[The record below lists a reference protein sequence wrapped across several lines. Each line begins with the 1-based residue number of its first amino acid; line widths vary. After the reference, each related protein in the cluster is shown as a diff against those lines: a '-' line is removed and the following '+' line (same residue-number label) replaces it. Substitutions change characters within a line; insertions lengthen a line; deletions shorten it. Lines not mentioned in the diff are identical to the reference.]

1 MRPFEYVA
9 PKNWREANA
18 ILATANGQVV
28 RPLAGGT
35 DLIDQLRVG
44 RKRADLVMD
53 VKHIPELQRLEWDPG
68 KGLVIGAAV
77 PCSRVYEEATVA
89 RHYPAIRES
98 AMLVGSW
105 QIQHRA
111 SLGGNICNAAPSAD
125 TVPPLLVYGAI
136 AHIGGPPG
144 DRQVPLEHFFT
155 GPGQTVLAPNEILV
169 AIGVPPPP
177 PHSSSHYLRF
187 TPREEMDIAVAGVA
201 SLVAL
206 DERGTITRARIALA
220 AVAPTP
226 VRAKEAEAILEG
238 QRPTRNLLEEA
249 AEKAAL
255 ATNPITDVRG
265 SIAYRKELVKV
276 LTKRTLTHV
285 LADLGIHLE

>member
-9 PKNWREANA
+9 PKRLREAYA
-18 ILATANGQVV
+18 ILAQADGRTV

-53 VKHIPELQRLEWDPG
+53 VKHIPELMRLEWGPR
-68 KGLVIGAAV
+68 KGLYIGAGV
-77 PCSRVYEEATVA
+77 PCYRVYKDPVVA
-89 RHYPAIRES
+89 QHYPAIRDG

-125 TVPPLLVYGAI
+125 TVPPLLVYEAI
-136 AHIGGPPG
+136 AHIGGPRG
-144 DRQVPLEHFFT
+144 EREVPLERFFT
-155 GPGQTVLAPNEILV
+155 GPGQTVLAPDEILLGV
-169 AIGVPPPP
+169 RVPPPP
-177 PHSSSHYLRF
+177 PRSSSHYLRF
-187 TPREEMDIAVAGVA
+187 IPREEMDIAVAGVA

-206 DERGTITRARIALA
+206 DSRGVVARARIALS

-226 VRAKEAEAILEG
+226 VRARDAEAVLEG
-238 QRPTRNLLEEA
+238 QRPTPALLVEA
-249 AEKAAL
+249 GEKAVL

-276 LTKRTLTHV
+276 LTRRTLSKA
-285 LADLGIHLE
+285 LADLGITLE

>member
-9 PKNWREANA
+9 PKRLRDAYT
-18 ILATANGQVV
+18 ILAQANGRVV

-53 VKHIPELQRLEWDPG
+53 TKHIPELQRLDWGPRR
-68 KGLVIGAAV
+68 GLFIGAAV
-77 PCSRVYEEATVA
+77 PCYRVYEDPVVA
-89 RHYPAIRES
+89 QRYPAIREG

-136 AHIGGPPG
+136 AHIGGPRG
-144 DRQVPLEHFFT
+144 ERQVPLEQFFT
-155 GPGQTVLAPNEILV
+155 GPGQTVLAPDEILLG
-169 AIGVPPPP
+169 IQVPPPP
-177 PHSSSHYLRF
+177 PRSSSHYLRF

-206 DERGTITRARIALA
+206 DTRGTIAQARIALA

-226 VRAKEAEAILEG
+226 VRAKEAEAVLEG
-238 QRPTRNLLEEA
+238 QRPTRLLLEEA
-249 AEKAAL
+249 AQKAVL

-265 SIAYRKELVKV
+265 SVAYRKELVKV
-276 LTKRTLTHV
+276 LTRRTLTHV
-285 LADLGIHLE
+285 LADLDINLE